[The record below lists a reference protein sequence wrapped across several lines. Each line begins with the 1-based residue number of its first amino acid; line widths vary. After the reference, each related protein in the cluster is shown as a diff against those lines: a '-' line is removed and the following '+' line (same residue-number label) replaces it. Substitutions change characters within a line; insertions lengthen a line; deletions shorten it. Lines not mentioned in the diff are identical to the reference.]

1 MRALEHLTAEF
12 PSRPKPGGKR
22 DPQRLIEIPDLAFS
36 PKRLVI
42 SPWLISKPRMMM
54 SQGHPDATARC
65 LQKVAAIHQ
74 PPFPLLI
81 ENSIHTALLY
91 WHQNRSCRRRAL
103 RISSSSFSPS
113 TRRYLWMPPL
123 VALFSPLCFPSLCSI
138 VLSLAVCFVVTR
150 DSMQD
155 SR

>member
-1 MRALEHLTAEF
+1 MGNCGPGVGGHAARRCVINCAALQSLALCGQNGSLNLFNGPIIQRPDRLNFLHSRIFMRALQHLTAEF

-65 LQKVAAIHQ
+65 LQKVHVAAIHQ
-74 PPFPLLI
+74 PPFPLFT
-81 ENSIHTALLY
+81 EK
-91 WHQNRSCRRRAL
+91 
-103 RISSSSFSPS
+103 
-113 TRRYLWMPPL
+113 
-123 VALFSPLCFPSLCSI
+123 
-138 VLSLAVCFVVTR
+138 
-150 DSMQD
+150 
-155 SR
+155 